1 MSAGNFGDYQIG
13 IYMQGMFGVKP
24 ALPLNLDELERQ
36 AREKIDPRAYWYV
49 AGGAGAEDTVKTN
62 RDAFAKWQIVPRM
75 LRNVKQRNHSTTL
88 FGNTFPAPVML
99 APVGVQE
106 IVHPEAER
114 PVARAAKAL
123 GMPMILSTLSST
135 RLEEVAE
142 ILGNT
147 PRWFQ
152 LYWPGDA
159 AVTKSLIARAE
170 AAGYGAIVVT
180 LDTRLMGWREHDLQE
195 AYLPFLEGKGI
206 ANYLSD
212 PAFRAPLE
220 ETPEQNPRLAIA
232 RWAEVYADPSQTWDD
247 LKLIRDAT
255 KLPVI
260 LKGILHPEDA
270 QLALQHGVDGI
281 IVSNHGGRQ
290 LGGSISGLDAL
301 PAIANAVGGKCPLLL
316 DSGVR
321 YGSDVVKALALGAD
335 AVLLGRPYIWGL
347 AVDGENGV
355 QEVIRRF
362 LADYDLAM
370 ALAGFCAPSELSPD
384 ILVRA

>member
-1 MSAGNFGDYQIG
+1 MSDGNFGDYQLG
-13 IYMQGMFGVKP
+13 IYMQGMIGMKP
-24 ALPLNLDELERQ
+24 SLPLNLEELERQ

-49 AGGAGAEDTVKTN
+49 AGGAGAEDTVRTN

-75 LRNVKQRNHSTTL
+75 LRNVKQRKHSTTL
-88 FGNTFPAPVML
+88 FGKTMPAPVML

-114 PVARAAKAL
+114 AVARAAKSL
-123 GMPMILSTLSST
+123 DVPFILSTLSST

-142 ILGNT
+142 IMGNAS
-147 PRWFQ
+147 RWFQ

-159 AVTKSLIARAE
+159 AVTKSLIQRAE

-212 PAFRAPLE
+212 PAFCAGLE
-220 ETPEQNPRLAIA
+220 ETPQENPQAAIG
-232 RWAEVYADPSQTWDD
+232 RWAEVYADAAQTWDD
-247 LKLIRDAT
+247 LKLIRDTT
-255 KLPVI
+255 KLPVL

-270 QLALQHGVDGI
+270 QLALKHGMDGI
-281 IVSNHGGRQ
+281 VVSNHGGRQ

-301 PAIANAVGGKCPLLL
+301 PAIVDAVGDKCPVLL

-335 AVLLGRPYIWGL
+335 TVLLGRPYIWGL
-347 AVDGENGV
+347 AVAGEDGV
-355 QEVIRRF
+355 RDVVRRF

-370 ALAGFCAPSELSPD
+370 ALAGFTSPAELTRD